1 MLSIGSLCICIC
13 LRGLFLM
20 LLILMFSILEFLS
33 QVSLFLRLCI
43 LQILSFSL
51 HSLSLLTFSLTVDF
65 LALSSMLEKL
75 SVPLVELE
83 LEETDAF
90 LEYLSM
96 GSLRSLRWTLSLSL
110 SRRVLSLGGQDQ
122 QPVGRE
128 WVVAV
133 SLVG

>member
-1 MLSIGSLCICIC
+1 MLSLGSLCIC

-20 LLILMFSILEFLS
+20 LLLLVLMLSILLFLS
-33 QVSLFLRLCI
+33 QASLFLRLCI
-43 LQILSFSL
+43 LQIHSLSF
-51 HSLSLLTFSLTVDF
+51 HSLSLLTSSLAVDF
-65 LALSSMLEKL
+65 LVLSSLLKKL
-75 SVPLVELE
+75 SVPIVELE
-83 LEETDAF
+83 FEEADAF

-96 GSLRSLRWTLSLSL
+96 GSLRSLGWTLSLSL